1 MTSKVQHCNQSG
13 AHSTSSRAHSGGPGQ
28 GLVGGSTKGLLGEIV
43 LFISCFFKVMLILF
57 QHVCFELF
65 KVVVEL
71 PKPKRCNI
79 IVKSCQQVSPRSQM

>member
-1 MTSKVQHCNQSG
+1 MQTS
-13 AHSTSSRAHSGGPGQ
+13 TRAHSGGPGQ

-71 PKPKRCNI
+71 LDAKATYNHSGITKQINF
-79 IVKSCQQVSPRSQM
+79 